1 MKQQDI
7 EKSKKRKKFWVKA
20 LSITMLVM
28 MIASLVISLVI
39 SLLPYF

>member
-1 MKQQDI
+1 MDQQDI

-28 MIASLVISLVI
+28 MIASIVLSLVI
-39 SLLPYF
+39 SLQPYF